1 MIELDKLSKTF
12 TQKNGK
18 EFRAVDSV
26 SLTVEK
32 GEICVFLGP
41 SGCGKTTTLK
51 MINRIIPPTSGRVLI
66 DGQDTADLDEVTLR
80 RHIGYVIQQI
90 GLFPN
95 MTIEENIMVVPRL
108 LGWDKARCKEK
119 ARELMSMVKLEPKQY
134 LQRYPRELSGGQ
146 QQRVGVIRALAADA
160 PLLLMDEPFG
170 AVDPIN
176 RESIQNEFFEMQRK
190 LGMTVIMVS
199 HDIDEAI
206 KLGDKVAV
214 FKSGRLLQY
223 DHPDTLLAHPADEF
237 VSAFTGQ
244 DSTLKRLLL
253 VRAEDAAD
261 SSLVTARPQTP
272 VAEALELMD
281 ENDRRY
287 LIVVDDQGK
296 GLGYVRRKDLRRQEG
311 TCEPFVTPFRV
322 TASHD
327 EHLRILLS
335 RMYEFNSSW
344 LPVLDPDQ
352 QFLGEVTQESI
363 ADYLSSGRSRRQGPD
378 RVAGR
383 TGRSV
388 GRRVDIHRRQPPTA
402 AYSWRVAPSSARRN
416 EKPGIRRASPCLFH
430 STGPPRR
437 VRRRGLV
444 VAPLRLDDHRAG
456 DPRREQHAVRHFVDV
471 YPHRHALGQ
480 AHPVE
485 SGVDVGGQLAAFRV
499 VAVVDTAGDAFHV
512 ALEVFA
518 AHQLHVHRVA
528 FADVRQLGFL
538 EVAVDPVGVLVDHRH
553 LRLADPRVVA
563 TVHVEVGDVAVDL
576 RHHPGALQVQAR
588 GVELGLGLLVVGHRR
603 GGGVVGVVAAFAG
616 DHHLIHFR
624 APPGVQ
630 LAHLQGRLARG
641 DQRLGLLHRDAVVVG
656 VDLHQQVAFLHQLV
670 VAHRDVDDD
679 PGNVGGDI
687 DHVGAHATVAGPGVS
702 M

>member
-311 TCEPFVTPFRV
+311 TCAPFVTPFRV

-363 ADYLSSGRSRRQGPD
+363 ADYRRQGPD

-383 TGRSV
+383 TGRGL

-402 AYSWRVAPSSARRN
+402 AYSWRVAPSSAPPKR
-416 EKPGIRRASPCLFH
+416 KSPASAGLLPAP
-430 STGPPRR
+430 STQPAR
-437 VRRRGLV
+437 
-444 VAPLRLDDHRAG
+444 
-456 DPRREQHAVRHFVDV
+456 
-471 YPHRHALGQ
+471 
-480 AHPVE
+480 
-485 SGVDVGGQLAAFRV
+485 
-499 VAVVDTAGDAFHV
+499 
-512 ALEVFA
+512 
-518 AHQLHVHRVA
+518 
-528 FADVRQLGFL
+528 
-538 EVAVDPVGVLVDHRH
+538 
-553 LRLADPRVVA
+553 
-563 TVHVEVGDVAVDL
+563 
-576 RHHPGALQVQAR
+576 PGACAAEAWSSRPCGLTITVQVIPAESSTPSGTSSMCTRTGTRWAR
-588 GVELGLGLLVVGHRR
+588 RTQLKVGLTSAVSSRLSGLSR
-603 GGGVVGVVAAFAG
+603 
-616 DHHLIHFR
+616 
-624 APPGVQ
+624 
-630 LAHLQGRLARG
+630 
-641 DQRLGLLHRDAVVVG
+641 
-656 VDLHQQVAFLHQLV
+656 
-670 VAHRDVDDD
+670 
-679 PGNVGGDI
+679 
-687 DHVGAHATVAGPGVS
+687 S
-702 M
+702 

>member
-287 LIVVDDQGK
+287 LIVVYDQGK
-296 GLGYVRRKDLRRQEG
+296 GLGYVRR
-311 TCEPFVTPFRV
+311 
-322 TASHD
+322 
-327 EHLRILLS
+327 
-335 RMYEFNSSW
+335 
-344 LPVLDPDQ
+344 
-352 QFLGEVTQESI
+352 
-363 ADYLSSGRSRRQGPD
+363 
-378 RVAGR
+378 
-383 TGRSV
+383 
-388 GRRVDIHRRQPPTA
+388 
-402 AYSWRVAPSSARRN
+402 
-416 EKPGIRRASPCLFH
+416 
-430 STGPPRR
+430 
-437 VRRRGLV
+437 
-444 VAPLRLDDHRAG
+444 
-456 DPRREQHAVRHFVDV
+456 
-471 YPHRHALGQ
+471 
-480 AHPVE
+480 
-485 SGVDVGGQLAAFRV
+485 
-499 VAVVDTAGDAFHV
+499 
-512 ALEVFA
+512 
-518 AHQLHVHRVA
+518 
-528 FADVRQLGFL
+528 
-538 EVAVDPVGVLVDHRH
+538 
-553 LRLADPRVVA
+553 
-563 TVHVEVGDVAVDL
+563 
-576 RHHPGALQVQAR
+576 
-588 GVELGLGLLVVGHRR
+588 
-603 GGGVVGVVAAFAG
+603 
-616 DHHLIHFR
+616 
-624 APPGVQ
+624 
-630 LAHLQGRLARG
+630 
-641 DQRLGLLHRDAVVVG
+641 
-656 VDLHQQVAFLHQLV
+656 
-670 VAHRDVDDD
+670 
-679 PGNVGGDI
+679 
-687 DHVGAHATVAGPGVS
+687 
-702 M
+702 

>member
-296 GLGYVRRKDLRRQEG
+296 GLGYVRRRTCAARRAPARRSSPRSG
-311 TCEPFVTPFRV
+311 SPPATTSTCASCCRGCTSSTAPGCRCSTP
-322 TASHD
+322 T
-327 EHLRILLS
+327 
-335 RMYEFNSSW
+335 SSSSARS
-344 LPVLDPDQ
+344 PRNPSP
-352 QFLGEVTQESI
+352 TT
-363 ADYLSSGRSRRQGPD
+363 SGRSRGKGLIVSPAEQVGAWPPGGYSPPAAANRSVFLASGALFRPPKRKARHPPGFSPSTQPARPGACAAEAWSSRPCGLTIT
-378 RVAGR
+378 VQVIPAESSTPSGTSSMCTR
-383 TGRSV
+383 TGTR
-388 GRRVDIHRRQPPTA
+388 
-402 AYSWRVAPSSARRN
+402 WARRTQL
-416 EKPGIRRASPCLFH
+416 K
-430 STGPPRR
+430 
-437 VRRRGLV
+437 VGLTSAV
-444 VAPLRLDDHRAG
+444 SSRL
-456 DPRREQHAVRHFVDV
+456 
-471 YPHRHALGQ
+471 
-480 AHPVE
+480 
-485 SGVDVGGQLAAFRV
+485 SGLSR
-499 VAVVDTAGDAFHV
+499 
-512 ALEVFA
+512 
-518 AHQLHVHRVA
+518 
-528 FADVRQLGFL
+528 
-538 EVAVDPVGVLVDHRH
+538 
-553 LRLADPRVVA
+553 
-563 TVHVEVGDVAVDL
+563 
-576 RHHPGALQVQAR
+576 
-588 GVELGLGLLVVGHRR
+588 
-603 GGGVVGVVAAFAG
+603 
-616 DHHLIHFR
+616 
-624 APPGVQ
+624 
-630 LAHLQGRLARG
+630 
-641 DQRLGLLHRDAVVVG
+641 
-656 VDLHQQVAFLHQLV
+656 
-670 VAHRDVDDD
+670 
-679 PGNVGGDI
+679 
-687 DHVGAHATVAGPGVS
+687 S
-702 M
+702 